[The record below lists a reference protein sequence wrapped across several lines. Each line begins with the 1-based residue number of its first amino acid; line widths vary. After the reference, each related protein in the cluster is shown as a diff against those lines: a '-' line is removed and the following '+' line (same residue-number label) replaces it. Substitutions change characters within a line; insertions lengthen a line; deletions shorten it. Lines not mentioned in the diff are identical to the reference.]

1 MSPPI
6 ERTSSAALNGAA
18 RAVRLPGQRVPYG
31 PGYPLVRAL
40 GRAGSG
46 YGWAELAERVDVS
59 IPTLHQWV
67 LRGYFRPGGAR
78 GQVSPRGPVS
88 HGAVPGGAGSVAA
101 LPGGAVPCGVV
112 PSDAVPCG
120 AGNGAPAIA
129 AHDAVPG
136 AVQDSADPGR
146 RPPAEAPGFA
156 AVDVVRLAA
165 LARLVRS
172 GVPLARAAE
181 LVRNPD

>member
-18 RAVRLPGQRVPYG
+18 CTVLLPGQRVPYG
-31 PGYPLVRAL
+31 RGYPLVRTL
-40 GRAGSG
+40 NRAGVG

-59 IPTLHQWV
+59 IPTLRRWV
-67 LRGYFRPGGAR
+67 LRGYFRPGG
-78 GQVSPRGPVS
+78 V
-88 HGAVPGGAGSVAA
+88 GS
-101 LPGGAVPCGVV
+101 
-112 PSDAVPCG
+112 
-120 AGNGAPAIA
+120 GAPAIA
-129 AHDAVPG
+129 ARG
-136 AVQDSADPGR
+136 AAPADPSPLRNGPAPGR
-146 RPPAEAPGFA
+146 RSPSEAVGFA